1 MKTNIFFIS
10 FILFINH
17 VHSNLSKEKRKEL
30 LNKYTKEV
38 RNLKEEE
45 LFNVINLN
53 SNIYHNKIDYDFNEI
68 QKIINKNSFP
78 ESYNFIEKEKAT
90 IYLKNQEGCGCCWTM
105 ATKTALS
112 YRYHKF
118 GIKNLELS
126 PQYTISCLAKECRGI
141 KTDDALMNLVKSGT
155 VTEICFKYSSG
166 KKIVEACPNKC
177 KKNNV
182 EFSYIMLKMPM

>member
-10 FILFINH
+10 LILFINH

-68 QKIINKNSFP
+68 QKIINKN
-78 ESYNFIEKEKAT
+78 
-90 IYLKNQEGCGCCWTM
+90 
-105 ATKTALS
+105 
-112 YRYHKF
+112 
-118 GIKNLELS
+118 
-126 PQYTISCLAKECRGI
+126 
-141 KTDDALMNLVKSGT
+141 
-155 VTEICFKYSSG
+155 
-166 KKIVEACPNKC
+166 
-177 KKNNV
+177 
-182 EFSYIMLKMPM
+182 YIIFNY